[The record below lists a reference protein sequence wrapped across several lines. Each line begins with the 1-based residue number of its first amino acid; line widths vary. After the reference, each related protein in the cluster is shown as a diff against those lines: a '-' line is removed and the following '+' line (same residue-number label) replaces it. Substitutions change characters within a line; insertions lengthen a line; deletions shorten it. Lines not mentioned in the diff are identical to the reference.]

1 MKNAREMIWK
11 RHKMTKIDI
20 QTVDDIKKRKK
31 KEKEKKGE
39 NIT

>member
-20 QTVDDIKKRKK
+20 QTVDDIKKK
-31 KEKEKKGE
+31 KEGRKREKGE